1 MSETPVAIVT
11 GAGSGIGR
19 ATALLLARKNY
30 GLVLVGRTSATLEE
44 TALLAR
50 SEQSA
55 AEIKCLASDI
65 SHQGSAELIVNEA
78 LDTFGHIDVL
88 VNAAGTA
95 PSEKITDHDEEMIRT
110 TFEVNA
116 LGPAMLMVTCWPHW
130 VAQRSG
136 CMINISSMSSID
148 PFPGFLAYGMSKS
161 AMDGITRTAHN
172 EGGTHGIRSF
182 TLNLG
187 AVETAM
193 LRSAFSEDLVP
204 KSMTFEP
211 EDIAAK
217 VLDCIDGTCDSERGQ
232 QIVVV
237 KS

>member
-1 MSETPVAIVT
+1 MSETLVVIIT

-19 ATALLLARKNY
+19 ATATLLARH
-30 GLVLVGRTSATLEE
+30 GHRLILVGRTITTLEE
-44 TALLAR
+44 TADIAR
-50 SEQSA
+50 RENPDVQSICIA
-55 AEIKCLASDI
+55 ADI
-65 SHQGSAELIVNEA
+65 SHHDSASLIADRAVR
-78 LDTFGHIDVL
+78 DFGRIDVL

-95 PSEKITDHDEEMIRT
+95 PSQTLTGHDEELLRA

-116 LGPAMLMVTCWPHW
+116 LGPALLMIKCWPKW
-130 VAQRSG
+130 VAQKSG
-136 CMINISSMSSID
+136 CLINISSMASID

-172 EGGTHGIRSF
+172 EGATHGIRSF

-193 LRSAFSEDLVP
+193 LRSVFNEDMVP

-211 EDIAAK
+211 EDIAEK
-217 VLDCIDGTCDSERGQ
+217 IFDCIEGRCDSKRGQ
-232 QIVVV
+232 QISVV